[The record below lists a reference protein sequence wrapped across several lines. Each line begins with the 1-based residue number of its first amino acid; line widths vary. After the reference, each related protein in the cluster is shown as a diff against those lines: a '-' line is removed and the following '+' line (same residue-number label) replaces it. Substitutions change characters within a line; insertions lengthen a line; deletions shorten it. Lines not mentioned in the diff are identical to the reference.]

1 MSSDTLQIIIHE
13 NSIRILISFIIFYF
27 AVFIHLYDMI
37 KNNNL
42 RMLCR
47 SVSESWLMSL
57 SWLVIGYVGF
67 WCISNKINKIY
78 YNLGLFLVTC
88 IIIFSN
94 LDYHSR
100 LTKDKYNKIFKAS
113 HYISTVILLLLLVG
127 YLYITNKSS
136 FYPLFCLLLV
146 FFYLHTCRL
155 NESKLRD
162 FTICLELFIVYFCFY
177 KILLEDQILQNKWIT
192 LNNIILKDTTITK

>member
-37 KNNNL
+37 KNDNL

-57 SWLVIGYVGF
+57 SWLVIGYVSF

-100 LTKDKYNKIFKAS
+100 LTKDKYNKIFKTL
-113 HYISTVILLLLLVG
+113 HYISTVVFLLLIVG
-127 YLYITNKSS
+127 YLYITKKSS
-136 FYPLFCLLLV
+136 FYPLFCIILV

-155 NESKLRD
+155 NETKLRNLS
-162 FTICLELFIVYFCFY
+162 ICLELFIVYFCLY
-177 KILLEDQILQNKWIT
+177 NALLKDQILQNKWIT
-192 LNNIILKDTTITK
+192 LNNIILKDTTLTK